1 MTRHAALLKEL
12 RAQRGEDLMN
22 KGADG
27 DDVSYNVALSSF
39 VVHAADLS
47 NACRPLE
54 VAKRIS
60 SLLADEVLLLAE
72 REREMATADAEKV
85 ISIDSANID
94 LVDLPNKQHSS
105 SASVSSLVSSSSLS
119 SADSKGDGTRTPP
132 SFVASLTASSSLQ
145 LSLLSPAKL
154 QASQK
159 SHNSSKSPRTPGQNQ
174 VPSRAQRIKFE
185 QSELGFFSSF
195 VRPYFAALADLI
207 PSLGPDLLAR
217 IDRNISAL
225 SASIEAASLPA
236 TPSSIVRA

>member
-1 MTRHAALLKEL
+1 
-12 RAQRGEDLMN
+12 
-22 KGADG
+22 
-27 DDVSYNVALSSF
+27 
-39 VVHAADLS
+39 
-47 NACRPLE
+47 

-60 SLLADEVLLLAE
+60 TLLADEVLLLAE

-85 ISIDSANID
+85 TPID
-94 LVDLPNKQHSS
+94 LADVDLVAMTNKSS
-105 SASVSSLVSSSSLS
+105 NASVSSLVSSSSSS

-132 SFVASLTASSSLQ
+132 SYVSSPTASSSLQ

-159 SHNSSKSPRTPGQNQ
+159 SPKSSKSPRTPSGQNQ

-185 QSELGFFSSF
+185 QNELGFFSSF
-195 VRPYFAALADLI
+195 VRPYFAALADHI

-225 SASIEAASLPA
+225 SASIEAASLPV